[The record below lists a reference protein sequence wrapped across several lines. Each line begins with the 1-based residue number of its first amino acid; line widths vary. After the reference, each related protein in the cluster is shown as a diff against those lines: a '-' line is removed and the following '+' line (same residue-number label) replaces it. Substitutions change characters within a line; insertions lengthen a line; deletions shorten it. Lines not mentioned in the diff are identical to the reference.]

1 MRIDCIILCILLGGL
16 FSCEPSSEQAMKQV
30 DDPSIGNKQPYL
42 VVLGIAQDAGYPQA
56 ACQKDCCRPVWE
68 GIVQREMV
76 SCLGFVDPGSA
87 QGWIFD
93 ATPDFK
99 DQLYHIQNTL
109 GAELSGIFLTHAH
122 IGHYTGLMHL
132 GREVMGAD
140 KVPVFAMPKMA
151 QFLSQ
156 NGPWSQLISLNNI
169 DIQALQ
175 SAVQIDV
182 DDALKVTAHQVPHRD
197 EFSETVGYSIQ
208 GPNKRALFIP
218 DIDKWELWQH
228 NIDSVISVHDY
239 AFLDGSFFANGEI
252 PGRDMSEIP
261 HPFVEESLKRFSK
274 LPASEKAKIHFI
286 HFNHTNP
293 LINPDSKAS
302 QQVLNAGMHIAR
314 GFERFGM

>member
-156 NGPWSQLISLNNI
+156 NG
-169 DIQALQ
+169 
-175 SAVQIDV
+175 
-182 DDALKVTAHQVPHRD
+182 
-197 EFSETVGYSIQ
+197 
-208 GPNKRALFIP
+208 
-218 DIDKWELWQH
+218 
-228 NIDSVISVHDY
+228 
-239 AFLDGSFFANGEI
+239 
-252 PGRDMSEIP
+252 
-261 HPFVEESLKRFSK
+261 
-274 LPASEKAKIHFI
+274 
-286 HFNHTNP
+286 
-293 LINPDSKAS
+293 
-302 QQVLNAGMHIAR
+302 
-314 GFERFGM
+314 